1 MSAQLPTAGGTAL
14 QFRQRVAFLSI
25 QINNLCLTRPYRAS
39 TLSVPGGNLVARKL
53 EGRAMRKPTVKTQ
66 PACRARV
73 QTVCKPAVIEASPA
87 MLRRYR
93 GTVLKIDQGGIRV
106 FVDLR

>member
-1 MSAQLPTAGGTAL
+1 
-14 QFRQRVAFLSI
+14 
-25 QINNLCLTRPYRAS
+25 
-39 TLSVPGGNLVARKL
+39 
-53 EGRAMRKPTVKTQ
+53 MRKPTVKTQ